1 MEVYQGACVCLGYG
15 VKAQKAITEIIGEA
29 EMVGETGG
37 SIKKRLEAGGQ
48 IAALME
54 GLEGINRDCLNLPPD
69 LFRLTRELRDYV
81 EKTPVPNE
89 DDVKR
94 DARDIE
100 KFFKR
105 VIEDACR

>member
-1 MEVYQGACVCLGYG
+1 
-15 VKAQKAITEIIGEA
+15 
-29 EMVGETGG
+29 
-37 SIKKRLEAGGQ
+37 
-48 IAALME
+48 
-54 GLEGINRDCLNLPPD
+54 
-69 LFRLTRELRDYV
+69 V